1 MISVLIFSGC
11 TTLPPVPVIEQQLIV
26 PNLPPNLTRP
36 CPEMRLAESSDIE
49 GILRNHTTNMESAGR
64 CRVRHGAIVLALD
77 SLRSQIDAQE

>member
-1 MISVLIFSGC
+1 
-11 TTLPPVPVIEQQLIV
+11 
-26 PNLPPNLTRP
+26 
-36 CPEMRLAESSDIE
+36 MRLAESSDIE